1 MLIPGPSVS
10 SPLTEQRD
18 CALESLSIHRQSRNH
33 LLTKFSVVP
42 FFMLMGIL
50 RGALLAASR
59 SAWLRDH
66 ATHYPFMRR
75 AVRRFMPG
83 ETADDALSAAREL
96 GRDGMAT
103 LLTLLGEN
111 VTRPDEAEAVADHYV
126 DVLDRI
132 AELGL
137 DTEISVKPTQLGLD
151 LDPYLCYDHL
161 SRLVETAA
169 ARTQNTVWI
178 DMESSAYVDRTLDL
192 YRRLLASR
200 PNVGV
205 CLQAYLYRTAT
216 DLASLL
222 PLNPAIRLVKGAYLE
237 PREIA
242 YPDKA
247 DVDQSYLELAWRL
260 LDVLVASRGAGSE
273 ADVVPTAVAGV
284 NVLRVGFGTHD
295 RSLIEQINAAA
306 AERGLGPEAYEWQ
319 MLYGIGRGEQQR
331 LVRAGYRV
339 RVLIS
344 YGDAW
349 YPWYMRRLAERP
361 ANLLFVARNLLAR

>member
-10 SPLTEQRD
+10 SPLTERRN

-33 LLTKFSVVP
+33 LLTKLRIVP
-42 FFMLMGIL
+42 FFTFMGIL

-59 SAWLRDH
+59 SAWLREH

-83 ETADDALSAAREL
+83 ETAEEALAAAREL
-96 GRDGMAT
+96 GRDGMAS

-111 VTRPDEAEAVADHYV
+111 VTRPDEAETVANHYV
-126 DVLDRI
+126 HVLDRI
-132 AELGL
+132 AEVGL

-151 LDPYLCYDHL
+151 LGLDICYGHL

-169 ARTQNTVWI
+169 ARTRNTVWI
-178 DMESSAYVDRTLDL
+178 DMESSPYLDLTLEL
-192 YRRLLASR
+192 YRRLRASH

-205 CLQAYLYRTAT
+205 CLQAYLYQTAS

-242 YPDKA
+242 YPDKS
-247 DVDQSYLELAWRL
+247 DVDRSYFELAERL
-260 LDVLVASRGAGSE
+260 LDALVAARDRATPGLI
-273 ADVVPTAVAGV
+273 P
-284 NVLRVGFGTHD
+284 RVGFGTHD
-295 RSLIEQINAAA
+295 RKLIEQINTAAA
-306 AERGLGPEAYEWQ
+306 QQGLAREAFEWQ
-319 MLYGIGRGEQQR
+319 MLYGIQRDEQRR
-331 LVRAGYRV
+331 LARAGYYV